1 MLINISLFGQ
11 LEKCFIFRN
20 DKSIDLKNINLKT
33 LQFDENVSYTSVIQT
48 DETEKLFV
56 KITYTKYGQHNEA
69 RAPKVGTQHANRK
82 PNKFKFILREI
93 IAERLLLTVRSL
105 KEYRDSKKLTK
116 MGINTAKVYGAGY
129 FLTSINTFNSIIIYE
144 KLEGLVS
151 AQEVLLTSDSIEVK
165 RLLLKKIELDYKRMA
180 WHKLHFRDMHMS
192 NVLYDEVTQEI
203 YWIDPSFD
211 RISRF

>member
-11 LEKCFIFRN
+11 PEKCFIFRN
-20 DKSIDLKNINLKT
+20 DKNIDLKNINLKT

-56 KITYTKYGQHNEA
+56 KITYTKHGQHNEA

-93 IAERLLLTVRSL
+93 IAERLFLTVRSL
-105 KEYRDSKKLTK
+105 KEYRDAKKLTK
-116 MGINTAKVYGAGY
+116 MGINTAKVYGAGF

-144 KLEGLVS
+144 KLDGLISV
-151 AQEVLLTSDSIEVK
+151 QELLLSSDNIETK
-165 RLLLKKIELDYKRMA
+165 RLILKKIELDYKRMA
-180 WHKLHFRDMHMS
+180 WHKLHFRDLHMS
-192 NVLYDEVTQEI
+192 NILFNPVTEDI

-211 RISRF
+211 RLSRF

>member
-33 LQFDENVSYTSVIQT
+33 LQFDDNVSYTSVIQT

-180 WHKLHFRDMHMS
+180 WHK
-192 NVLYDEVTQEI
+192 
-203 YWIDPSFD
+203 
-211 RISRF
+211 

>member
-33 LQFDENVSYTSVIQT
+33 LQFDDNVSYTSVIQT